1 MLCIVFSC
9 LCCSCRCFLFL
20 ANITALTL
28 TETTAITM
36 HSTVTMMEFTAAS
49 ESVGKPVLTA
59 LESAAN
65 GKTNLLVDPE
75 MNNFN

>member
-1 MLCIVFSC
+1 
-9 LCCSCRCFLFL
+9 
-20 ANITALTL
+20 
-28 TETTAITM
+28 M
-36 HSTVTMMEFTAAS
+36 HSTVTMMEITVTAAS

-65 GKTNLLVDPE
+65 GKTNLLVHPE